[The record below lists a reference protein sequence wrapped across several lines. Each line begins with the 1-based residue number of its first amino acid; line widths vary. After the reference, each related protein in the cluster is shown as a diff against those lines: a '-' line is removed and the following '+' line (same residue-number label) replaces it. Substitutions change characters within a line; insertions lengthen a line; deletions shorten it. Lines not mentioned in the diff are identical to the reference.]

1 MYSGSSEVR
10 PGATRHAICLVSPD
24 GFGIPFLCRLRGT
37 CVIALTWAGTEG
49 EDSYLLVADSGN
61 VFRSVATSYRYW
73 VPE

>member
-1 MYSGSSEVR
+1 
-10 PGATRHAICLVSPD
+10 
-24 GFGIPFLCRLRGT
+24 
-37 CVIALTWAGTEG
+37 VIALTWAGTEG